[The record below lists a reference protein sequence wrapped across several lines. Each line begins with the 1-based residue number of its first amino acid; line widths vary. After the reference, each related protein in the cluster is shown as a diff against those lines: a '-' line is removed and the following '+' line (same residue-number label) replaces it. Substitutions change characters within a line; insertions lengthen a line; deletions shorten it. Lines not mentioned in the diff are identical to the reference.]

1 MREDP
6 KAVDCKRDPKA
17 FDHEREKKQDQE
29 AQNRE
34 KMKRYRER
42 ERERER
48 GKYKMNLFGATMKV
62 PYPCHKRRV
71 IVPC

>member
-6 KAVDCKRDPKA
+6 KAVDCKRDLNA
-17 FDHEREKKQDQE
+17 FDREREKKQDQE

-42 ERERER
+42 EREREI
-48 GKYKMNLFGATMKV
+48 KNEFIWCSDESAL
-62 PYPCHKRRV
+62 PLP
-71 IVPC
+71 

>member
-34 KMKRYRER
+34 KMKRY
-42 ERERER
+42 
-48 GKYKMNLFGATMKV
+48 
-62 PYPCHKRRV
+62 
-71 IVPC
+71 